1 MLNKRVE
8 NGIISPANKRILLAF
23 STPKTPQKAMLELCL
38 KKIGFNDYIKA
49 GLLKCLNP
57 EESRARFYVLADKA
71 RKLLSQPPC
80 DVSLHKDWNCIGWV
94 MSGPKMKLAVLRCV
108 DERKLYSEEIR
119 IRASQFNCHLSR
131 TSVKDILKGLV
142 EKHLVDTEI
151 MERVRFYWITPHG
164 QKIKDELAVI
174 APLSPST

>member
-23 STPKTPQKAMLELCL
+23 SIPKTPHQAMFELCL
-38 KKIGFNDYIKA
+38 KKIMFAPYIKA

-57 EESRARFYVLADKA
+57 EESRARFYLLTDKA
-71 RKLLSQPPC
+71 RKLLNQPPC
-80 DVSLHKDWNCIGWV
+80 NIGLHKDWNCIGWV
-94 MSGPKMKLAVLRCV
+94 MSGPKMKLVVLRCV

-119 IRASQFNCHLSR
+119 IRAGQFNCHLSR
-131 TSVKDILKGLV
+131 TSVKGILKGLA

-151 MERVRFYWITPHG
+151 MQRVRFYWITPHG

-174 APLSPST
+174 APLSQAS